1 MRFQDGIRAQL
12 TALAA
17 SGAAVCAALDGLP
30 ALKAGTVA
38 LVGIGAS
45 AMAARSAA
53 LAWREAGLNA
63 FAVTAPEL
71 MAAGAAG
78 IDVVVA
84 ISESGRSVETVSAI
98 KSLSGIPIVGLTNNL
113 ASPLA
118 EVVDVAV
125 PLDCGEDSSAYTVG
139 YTSTLQ
145 ALGLIGERWNGR
157 QTDWS
162 SLPELA
168 RAVLEGSEAAVTGA
182 AESLQESVAIDFVA
196 SARSEASAGEGALL
210 LREEA
215 RVFTCAH
222 ETRGYLHGPME
233 ALEPGTVG
241 CVVIGDGRE
250 VQLAHDTARL
260 GCPTLLVT
268 SMTEPAPTEHLS
280 VARLPKLTGL
290 GATVLEI
297 LPVQRLAWALAD
309 ARGLADGVF
318 RNHQDDTKLS

>member
-12 TALAA
+12 TALAT
-17 SGAAVCAALDGLP
+17 SRAAVSAALDGLP
-30 ALKAGTVA
+30 ALKSGTVA

-45 AMAARSAA
+45 AMASRSAA

-63 FAVTAPEL
+63 FAITAPEL
-71 MAAGAAG
+71 TGGGAAG
-78 IDVVVA
+78 IAAVVA

-98 KSLSGIPIVGLTNNL
+98 KGLSGIPIVGLTNNL

-118 EVVDVAV
+118 EVVDVVVA
-125 PLDCGEDSSAYTVG
+125 LDCGEDSPAYTVG

-145 ALGLIGERWNGR
+145 ALGLMGEHWSGR
-157 QTDWS
+157 PTDWS
-162 SLPELA
+162 SLPDLA
-168 RAVLEGSEAAVTGA
+168 RGVLEANEAAVTGA
-182 AESLQESVAIDFVA
+182 AESLGQSLAIDFVA

-233 ALEPGTVG
+233 ALEPGTIG

-250 VQLAHDTARL
+250 VQLARDTARL

-268 SMTEPAPTEHLS
+268 SLTEAPADRMS

-297 LPVQRLAWALAD
+297 LPVQQLAWALAD
-309 ARGLADGVF
+309 ARGLADGAF
-318 RNHQDDTKLS
+318 RHHQDDTKLS